1 MSAEGAPD
9 FVMETAW
16 VIEATYA
23 PDAAESRVPVR
34 AEHLARAAR
43 LKRDGVIIE
52 VGGYTDL
59 SGSLL
64 IVRAASEAEAL
75 AIARE
80 DPYIREGVWVEL
92 RARQL
97 GRVAI
102 VGEPGAR
109 AAGVDRAA
117 GPAADP
123 GTGPAAGPAAV

>member
-1 MSAEGAPD
+1 MSGDATPGFA
-9 FVMETAW
+9 METVW

-23 PDAAESRVPVR
+23 PDAAETRVPFR

-43 LKRDGVIIE
+43 LKRAGVIVE
-52 VGGYTDL
+52 VGGYLDV

-64 IVRAASEAEAL
+64 IVRAASEEEAL

-97 GRVAI
+97 GRVAL
-102 VGEPGAR
+102 
-109 AAGVDRAA
+109 VDEL
-117 GPAADP
+117 PAADP
-123 GTGPAAGPAAV
+123 STVPG